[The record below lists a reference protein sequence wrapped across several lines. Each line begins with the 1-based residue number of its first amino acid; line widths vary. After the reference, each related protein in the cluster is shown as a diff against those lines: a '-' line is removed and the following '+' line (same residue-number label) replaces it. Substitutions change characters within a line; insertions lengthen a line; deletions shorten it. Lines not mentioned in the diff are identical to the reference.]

1 MSWAT
6 WNEMVCLLT
15 AVGLLATG
23 LLCFLALYQIKLT
36 YSIVHPFS
44 LFGQQP
50 RRTDQI
56 VQNVWLSRALRSSSR
71 KCRNPGNSRTSGG
84 SRLCWIPSG
93 LGFPLIAAGS
103 SCARQLQ
110 RDPPP
115 TPALTLSRVGCP
127 MQSGLGHFSA
137 SNAEHHSRL
146 KNCK

>member
-1 MSWAT
+1 
-6 WNEMVCLLT
+6 MVCLLT

-44 LFGQQP
+44 RFGQQP

-71 KCRNPGNSRTSGG
+71 KRRNPGNSRTSGG

-93 LGFPLIAAGS
+93 LGFPVIAADS
-103 SCARQLQ
+103 SCARPLQ
-110 RDPPP
+110 RNLP
-115 TPALTLSRVGCP
+115 TRPYIE
-127 MQSGLGHFSA
+127 QSGVPQAKWFGTHFCIQRRTPFTYEELQSGP
-137 SNAEHHSRL
+137 N
-146 KNCK
+146 N